1 MTSPGG
7 IGRSA
12 DGSDEREIDQGS
24 DKTGEPTGNLSGGI
38 DLDPSGN
45 KAVIGKEPASR
56 FREGLLMLEVNGNTD
71 LVEFSNHIPQMEGKE
86 ISQSGILS
94 LQINA
99 FTALFAN
106 EPRHIDE
113 STICSF
119 NGIVAIKQ
127 NPGIAAM
134 GAAIRTKQLGIF
146 DRGNGLGIM

>member
-1 MTSPGG
+1 MSSCRR

-24 DKTGEPTGNLSGGI
+24 DKASESTGDLSGGI
-38 DLDPSGN
+38 DLDPSGD
-45 KAVIGKEPASR
+45 KAVIGKESASR
-56 FREGLLMLEVNGNTD
+56 FREAVLMLEVNGNTD

-119 NGIVAIKQ
+119 NGIIAIE
-127 NPGIAAM
+127 
-134 GAAIRTKQLGIF
+134 
-146 DRGNGLGIM
+146 